1 MRCTL
6 ALWLALIGLP
16 DLLRGQVYSPQVLLK
31 DQIDS
36 SDLHA
41 LAEGIFAHAR
51 AVTPRQK
58 AEAIW
63 RFFLTDGRF
72 VAPGFWYHIAGFAYE
87 EPKGEVLDPLKL
99 LNSYGFGLCYHI
111 APVLQAVYRAGGFE
125 DARVWFLTG
134 HTVTEVFYEGGYH
147 YFDSDMMGYNTIG
160 KGNSKTLPV
169 ASVQEIA
176 ADGDIILAKI
186 KSGAVDSPW
195 YPADVAAGAI
205 PDLVKVFTTTADNW
219 LFPFTRYEQGH
230 TMDFVLRPGER
241 MIRSFEPEQMRS
253 RLPYKLAGNRWLEFP
268 EAVDDP
274 RLGPASRK
282 DGRQWATGQ
291 LEYQPPLSD
300 SKAFYAV
307 RNLRLP
313 DSAASQQSMVRLEP
327 DKPAVAVF
335 DVQSPYV
342 LIDAQFSMDLSLA
355 GPGSS
360 ATVETSADNGL
371 TWELAAQLPGPH
383 QGVWNTVAKVLA
395 RSPNGRLNAIAGKY
409 GYLVRFTLAGPD
421 SGASMQNVRIAS
433 RFQLN
438 PRSLPALSKGRN
450 DLIYRPGPQRT
461 RRPIPVPLD
470 QAARIAS
477 EFVNV
482 RYVVEADNGMLL
494 PEPGKPASIVFELS
508 LPDGETI
515 AGFDVGGRFLD
526 LRDGLAPEKLTAE
539 VRATALAGDKS
550 DSQVGASLEWSTS
563 PAGPFTALWQ
573 YDPALRWN
581 DGKPVKQVLRW
592 PEVDRQV
599 RDLPADAGKV
609 YVRYRLKEVALD
621 DIRLAVIAAPQTT
634 ASALEVTHVW
644 TEKGKQYSHVERIV
658 NPAAEHSYI
667 IQIPPA
673 GRPVNQAIIYSCPVP
688 DVPHR

>member
-1 MRCTL
+1 MRYKL
-6 ALWLALIGLP
+6 ALWLGLIGLA
-16 DLLRGQVYSPQVLLK
+16 DMLRGQVYSPRVLLK

-36 SDLHA
+36 SDLRA
-41 LAEGIFAHAR
+41 LVQGIFAQAH

-72 VAPGFWYHIAGFAYE
+72 VTPGFWYHISGWAYE

-111 APVLQAVYRAGGFE
+111 APVLQAVYDAGGFA

-134 HTVTEVFYEGGYH
+134 HTVTEVYYEGGYH

-160 KGNSKTLPV
+160 KGNPKTLPV

-176 ADGDIILAKI
+176 ADGNIILSKI
-186 KSGAVDSPW
+186 NSDAVDSPW

-205 PDLVKVFTTTADNW
+205 PDLANLFTTTADNW
-219 LFPFTRYEQGH
+219 LFPFTRYEQGRS
-230 TMDFVLRPGER
+230 MDFVLRPGER
-241 MIRSFEPEQMRS
+241 MIRGFEPEQMRS
-253 RLPYKLAGNRWLEFP
+253 RLPYKSVGNRWLEFP
-268 EAVDDP
+268 EADDDP
-274 RLGPASRK
+274 QHGPASRK

-300 SKAFYAV
+300 SKAFYAM

-313 DSAASQQSMVRLEP
+313 DAAARQQSLVRLEP
-327 DKPAVAVF
+327 EKPAVVVF
-335 DVQSPYV
+335 DVESPYV

-355 GPGSS
+355 GPDSS

-383 QGVWNTVAKVLA
+383 QGVWNTVPKVLV
-395 RSPNGRLNAIAGKY
+395 RSPNGRLNVIAGKY
-409 GYLVRFTLAGPD
+409 GYLLRLTLAGPD
-421 SGASMQNVRIAS
+421 SGATIKDVRIAS

-461 RRPIPVPLD
+461 RRRIPVPLD
-470 QAARIAS
+470 QAAKIAT

-482 RYVVEADNGMLL
+482 RYVSEEDNRLLL
-494 PEPGKPASIVFELS
+494 PESAKPASMVFELTM
-508 LPDGETI
+508 PDGEAIT
-515 AGFDVGGRFLD
+515 GFDAGGRFLD

-539 VRATALAGDKS
+539 VRHSALAGDKS
-550 DSQVGASLEWSTS
+550 DSQVAASLEWSTS

-581 DGKPVKQVLRW
+581 DSKPVKQVLRW

-599 RDLPADAGKV
+599 RDLPAGARKV
-609 YVRYRLKEVALD
+609 YVRYCLREVALD

-634 ASALEVTHVW
+634 SSALEVTHIW
-644 TEKGKQYSHVERIV
+644 TEKNKQYSHVERIA
-658 NPAAEHSYI
+658 NPAAEHQYTV
-667 IQIPPA
+667 QIPP
-673 GRPVNQAIIYSCPVP
+673 GGHPVNQAIIYSCPVP
-688 DVPHR
+688 DAPNR